1 MESVTGQKTICLPQK
16 ERRYYFILCTIHT
29 ISPLPPPTKNVKN
42 HGKILIFFNLKNTS
56 NNFFFVFNY
65 YPMKIPYVSGLLF
78 LQRGAVQQGAILGYY
93 VNNCGG
99 GHLGLLIHV
108 KMSAFKASSNIQFG
122 FNHVFLFLGLEAHL
136 SLYRSLD
143 YSYAACVQCSMK
155 SRF

>member
-1 MESVTGQKTICLPQK
+1 
-16 ERRYYFILCTIHT
+16 
-29 ISPLPPPTKNVKN
+29 
-42 HGKILIFFNLKNTS
+42 
-56 NNFFFVFNY
+56 
-65 YPMKIPYVSGLLF
+65 MKIPYVSGLLF

-108 KMSAFKASSNIQFG
+108 KMSAFNAISNIVWFQSC
-122 FNHVFLFLGLEAHL
+122 FLFLGLEAHL